1 MPAAVSQ
8 IQGVVTERSGEYNQ
22 AVALSTSALANGATL
37 KSDLLT
43 VLRDS
48 LNADRQYLKW
58 AQQQLNPGCTQ
69 GAPSSAF
76 TAADQQAGVAKTAF
90 LQIWNP
96 VAAKYGLP
104 QKSAT
109 SI

>member
-1 MPAAVSQ
+1 MSGAVSQ
-8 IQGVVTERSGEYNQ
+8 IQGVVNERDTEYNR
-22 AVALSTSALANGATL
+22 AAALSTSALANGAAL

-48 LNADRQYLKW
+48 LNADRDYLRW
-58 AQQQLNPGCTQ
+58 AQQQDNPGCTPS
-69 GAPSSAF
+69 APSGTF
-76 TAADQQAGVAKTAF
+76 TTADQQAGVAKTAF

-96 VAAKYGLP
+96 IAAKYGLP